1 MKKALLTFSKS
12 VRLFGA
18 ALLIGAVSMTYT
30 GCSSEGCTD
39 PNANN
44 YDEKADEDDG
54 TCEFDRDAMIGTYS
68 VSGAIACG
76 VTGNGAASGLSLIV
90 SESSVGTDKI
100 VLNLEGTALTAVVS
114 GSSFTIENA
123 TIDGYDYSGSGS
135 ISGNTINVVINEYD
149 DSIPETCI
157 FTLNGSRQ

>member
-39 PNANN
+39 PNATN

-76 VTGNGAASGLSLIV
+76 VTGNGAASGLNLTI
-90 SESSVGTDKI
+90 SESTVATNKI
-100 VLNLEGTALTAVVS
+100 VVNLEGIALTAVVS
-114 GSSFTIENA
+114 GTSFTIENA
-123 TIDGYDYSGSGS
+123 TIDGFDYSGSGS

-157 FTLNGSRQ
+157 YTLNGSRQ